1 MMLAVSREDRARI
14 EAGEKVDLG
23 SQFWFAAAGEL
34 ETEHV
39 GSYKDARALVLPA
52 INTFRY
58 TSHGHRQIAEEDIVR
73 LSRAG
78 VHTDSRSTRCPGS
91 CPAARL
97 LSRLQPIFRPI
108 LRLETQLLAGVA
120 EIHPAKAV
128 VRHTVEDVEPQI
140 LGCVNARPDQ
150 AGNVTLAAPDIL

>member
-14 EAGEKVDLG
+14 EATEKVDLG

-58 TSHGHRQIAEEDIVR
+58 PSHAHRQIAEEDIVR
-73 LSRAG
+73 LSRTG
-78 VHTDSRSTRCPGS
+78 VHGFQIDSVSRILSRSEAPESATTDLPPD
-91 CPAARL
+91 PAARNPA
-97 LSRLQPIFRPI
+97 SRGR
-108 LRLETQLLAGVA
+108 
-120 EIHPAKAV
+120 
-128 VRHTVEDVEPQI
+128 
-140 LGCVNARPDQ
+140 C
-150 AGNVTLAAPDIL
+150 

>member
-39 GSYKDARALVLPA
+39 GSYKDARALSLLPA

-58 TSHGHRQIAEEDIVR
+58 PSHAHRQTAEEDIVR

-78 VHTDSRSTRCPGS
+78 VYGFQIDSV
-91 CPAARL
+91 
-97 LSRLQPIFRPI
+97 F
-108 LRLETQLLAGVA
+108 
-120 EIHPAKAV
+120 
-128 VRHTVEDVEPQI
+128 
-140 LGCVNARPDQ
+140 
-150 AGNVTLAAPDIL
+150 

>member
-1 MMLAVSREDRARI
+1 MMLAVSREERAGI

-58 TSHGHRQIAEEDIVR
+58 PSHAHRQIAEEDIVR

-78 VHTDSRSTRCPGS
+78 VHGFQIDSVFQDLVPQRGS
-91 CPAARL
+91 
-97 LSRLQPIFRPI
+97 
-108 LRLETQLLAGVA
+108 
-120 EIHPAKAV
+120 
-128 VRHTVEDVEPQI
+128 
-140 LGCVNARPDQ
+140 
-150 AGNVTLAAPDIL
+150 